1 MSGAPGDE
9 AVLKTISA
17 LYVEDDD
24 LIRSAFSE
32 FLRRRVGILYTAA
45 NGQEG
50 LELFEQL
57 RPDVVI
63 TDILMPV
70 MDGLD
75 MAEAIK
81 KIDPFT
87 PVIVTTAFNES
98 DFFIRAIDI
107 GIDKYVIKPVHTA
120 LLVDAL
126 VKSAFQ
132 VRADAEMRLSA
143 TVFETTSEAI
153 MVTDVQNMIVA
164 VNDAFTDV
172 TGYTR
177 DEVMGKNPRFMNS
190 GRHDED
196 FFQGMWKSLAQSGK
210 WHGEVWNRR
219 KNGEIYPEWISIGA
233 VRDRQERVSHY
244 VAIFTD
250 ITERKEAEER
260 VRHLAHYDALTDLP
274 NRTLFFDRLSQALIQ
289 ARRDETKAA
298 VMFIDLDRFKNIND
312 TLGHSVGDLL
322 LQGVAVRLS
331 QCMRQGDSVSRQ
343 GGDEFVV
350 LLPEVSQA
358 EDAALVAQKILS
370 SISQPFHLDGHELRV
385 SCSIGISFYPN
396 DGDDAETLMKNADT
410 AMYRAKDSGRSNYQF
425 YFSDMNARFLERL
438 AMETSMRRAIERE
451 QFELY
456 YQPQMD
462 VESGAIIGAEALIR
476 WNHPDLGM
484 VSPAHFIPLAEES
497 GLIQSIGEW
506 VLRTACHQAAQW
518 QRAGYPPLLVSVNV
532 SARQFRQLGF
542 AELVASALEENGLSA
557 SCLELELTESVLMG
571 HTDKNIAILG
581 ALKDL
586 GLTIAIDDF
595 GTGYSSLSYL
605 KRLPIDTLK
614 IDRSFVGDLPED
626 KDDAAIVDA
635 VISMAHSLS
644 LKVVAEGVETAQ
656 QLEFLR
662 SRRCNL
668 MQGYYFHTPLPVAEF
683 TKLLT
688 PRT

>member
-1 MSGAPGDE
+1 MSDDS
-9 AVLKTISA
+9 VLKTISV

-32 FLRRRVGILYTAA
+32 FLRRRVGALHTAM

-75 MAEAIK
+75 MSAAIK
-81 KIDPFT
+81 KINPFT

-126 VKSAFQ
+126 VKSALQ

-153 MVTDVQNMIVA
+153 MVTDAQNMIVA
-164 VNDAFTDV
+164 VNGAFTDV
-172 TGYTR
+172 TGYVR
-177 DEVMGKNPRFMNS
+177 EEVLGTNPRFMNS
-190 GRHDED
+190 GRHDEA
-196 FFQGMWKSLAQSGK
+196 FFQGMWKSLEESGK

-233 VRDRQERVSHY
+233 VRDRQDRVSHY

-289 ARRDETKAA
+289 ARRDDTKAA

-350 LLPEVSQA
+350 LLPEVGQA
-358 EDAALVAQKILS
+358 EDAAVVAQKILNA
-370 SISQPFHLDGHELRV
+370 IAQPFHVEGHELRV

-456 YQPQMD
+456 YQPQID
-462 VESGAIIGAEALIR
+462 VASGAIIGAEALIR

-484 VSPAHFIPLAEES
+484 ISPAHFIPLAEES

-506 VLRTACHQAAQW
+506 VLRTACKQTAQW
-518 QRAGYPPLLVSVNV
+518 QRAGYAPFLVSVNV
-532 SARQFRQLGF
+532 SARQFRQAGF
-542 AELVASALEENGLSA
+542 ADQVASALQENDLSA
-557 SCLELELTESVLMG
+557 SYLELELTESVLMG

-614 IDRSFVGDLPED
+614 IDRSFVGDLPAD

-644 LKVVAEGVETAQ
+644 LKVIAEGVETEQ
-656 QLEFLR
+656 QVDFLR
-662 SRRCNL
+662 SRKCYL
-668 MQGYYFHTPLPVAEF
+668 MQGYYFHTPVSAGEF
-683 TKLLT
+683 AKLLVAAH
-688 PRT
+688 